1 MDYLVIARKYR
12 PQVFED
18 VLGQDHITR
27 TLKNAIESNR
37 IAHAYLFSG
46 PRGVG
51 KTTVAR
57 ILAKCLNCV
66 NGPTSTPCNE
76 CENCKALNDGSSV
89 DVFEIDGASNTGVDN
104 VRDLRESV
112 KFMPQSGKFRVY
124 IIDEVHMLSTAAF
137 NALLKTLEEPPPH
150 VKFIFATTEAHKI
163 PATIN
168 SRCQRF
174 DFKRVALQK
183 LSDYLTEILEKEGF
197 SISPEALF
205 PIIRESEGSV
215 RDAQSLLDQV
225 IAYSSGDGKKEITSD
240 DVTNAL
246 GLMDRGLIFD
256 LSRAVI
262 EKDNKE
268 ILNIVERIFDFGFD
282 LKTVAKELVEHIRD
296 LNICKVLGG
305 DAKFDMPDSEV
316 QKLKELSELTSIDK
330 LDMVFSI
337 FTKGVDDV
345 ARSATPRYSME
356 MMLLR
361 AARSEDFKSI
371 EALIDKARELGIGS
385 GSGNNGGSG
394 HAPGAASGSGGGASS
409 GRGGRLP
416 WQTEGSGNTVKKN
429 SNEPLVEP
437 PVAKSPVA
445 KPPVATPPVATPPVV
460 TPPVIK
466 PDTAKAAPPVAIST
480 ETKSVVKEPSSQYG
494 KEEAVQPSTSEPISE
509 PTPAQAPT
517 PTPAPTIDGFRDLM
531 VSKMSRLVQDINNF
545 QITIDRDNSKKLNIK
560 GPKNQMIEGRL
571 KDLMGEY
578 FGRSFKLDYE
588 GLEVEVQVKA
598 KAVEPVID
606 RGEEPSQ
613 SKPKD
618 LSATDPQTHEETKE
632 PTEVKADAKDDAKA
646 LNKNDKAPI
655 DNNNSMGHALKIFSE
670 GRVIEDTR
678 RK

>member
-76 CENCKALNDGSSV
+76 CENCKGLNEGSSV
-89 DVFEIDGASNTGVDN
+89 DIFEIDGASNTGVDN

-112 KFMPQSGKFRVY
+112 KFMPQSGKYRVY

-174 DFKRVALQK
+174 DFKRVPLQK
-183 LSDYLTEILEKEGF
+183 LSDYLTEILKKEGF
-197 SISPEALF
+197 TITPEALF

-225 IAYSSGDGKKEITSD
+225 IAYSSGDDKKEITSD

-256 LSRAVI
+256 LSKAVI

-316 QKLKELSELTSIDK
+316 QKLKELGELTSLDK

-345 ARSATPRYSME
+345 ARSATPRYAME

-371 EALIDKARELGIGS
+371 EALIDKARELGVSAGNGNASGAGS
-385 GSGNNGGSG
+385 NGG
-394 HAPGAASGSGGGASS
+394 GGV
-409 GRGGRLP
+409 RGGKLP
-416 WQTEGSGNTVKKN
+416 WQTGGSSKDNLKKN
-429 SNEPLVEP
+429 STNQVKTEIVKAPVEKPL
-437 PVAKSPVA
+437 A
-445 KPPVATPPVATPPVV
+445 
-460 TPPVIK
+460 
-466 PDTAKAAPPVAIST
+466 
-480 ETKSVVKEPSSQYG
+480 ETKPVVKETPKPYE
-494 KEEAVQPSTSEPISE
+494 KEEPAKEERAET
-509 PTPAQAPT
+509 PTPDPTPEPT
-517 PTPAPTIDGFRDLM
+517 PTPTVEGFKELM
-531 VSKMSRLVQDINNF
+531 VSKMNRLVGDLKNFDI
-545 QITIDRDNSKKLNIK
+545 TLSPKELLIK
-560 GPKNQMIEGRL
+560 GPKNAMIEERL
-571 KDLMGEY
+571 KELHKEY
-578 FGRSFKLDYE
+578 FDRNVKLNYKGVDAVI
-588 GLEVEVQVKA
+588 EVNARPPEPVVETAAGNKTENSEDNRESQGKSNGENKNTEEVKA
-598 KAVEPVID
+598 KVL
-606 RGEEPSQ
+606 
-613 SKPKD
+613 SKN
-618 LSATDPQTHEETKE
+618 SEQ
-632 PTEVKADAKDDAKA
+632 V
-646 LNKNDKAPI
+646 I
-655 DNNNSMGHALKIFSE
+655 DNNNPLGYALKIFSD
-670 GRVIEDTR
+670 GKLIEDTR